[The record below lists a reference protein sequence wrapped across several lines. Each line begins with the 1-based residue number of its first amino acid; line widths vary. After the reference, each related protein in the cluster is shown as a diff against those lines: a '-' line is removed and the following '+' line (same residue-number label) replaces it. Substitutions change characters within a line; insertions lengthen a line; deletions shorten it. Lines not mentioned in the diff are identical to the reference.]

1 MRGVENLF
9 SQSPAFTIWG
19 EYNWLNSRGKETK
32 QEKCIRKCIE
42 WRDADALSPETRP
55 DRRKQIKKS
64 ASAKVQIG
72 GMRMRKSGET
82 TNPKEQN
89 KKKQEKSAS
98 AQPRKLRCRCTKSQK
113 PQSKASIQTQG
124 TKQAYKPREQSK
136 HTNPGNKA
144 SIQAQGTKQE
154 SITAASARPPGTRR
168 HAPASSGRRLS
179 ARRLHLAH
187 AAAAQSPARRPL
199 PQRMSRRSLPNRD
212 SGSLR

>member
-1 MRGVENLF
+1 M
-9 SQSPAFTIWG
+9 PK
-19 EYNWLNSRGKETK
+19 SRN
-32 QEKCIRKCIE
+32 
-42 WRDADALSPETRP
+42 
-55 DRRKQIKKS
+55 
-64 ASAKVQIG
+64 
-72 GMRMRKSGET
+72 T

-98 AQPRKLRCRCTKSQK
+98 ARPIKLRCGCANPKKQSSQG
-113 PQSKASIQTQG
+113 SKARKKCIRTAKKAAMQMHKV
-124 TKQAYKPREQSK
+124 TKTTKQSK

-168 HAPASSGRRLS
+168 RAPASSGRRLS

-212 SGSLR
+212 SGSSR